1 MAFLISILIVLGIFL
16 LIFISFFIVFPFI
29 FGAPFEP
36 TDRKTLRKMIEFSK
50 VKKGEKVADLG
61 SGNGRI
67 VIEFAKLGAEVH
79 GFEINPFLVWFSK
92 RKIKKLGLQDKA
104 FIHWKNFWNQNL
116 SKYDI
121 IIVFQIVFIMKN
133 LEKKLKKELKK
144 GSRVISNTWK
154 FPNWKAKKQ
163 EGYAYFYEV

>member
-1 MAFLISILIVLGIFL
+1 M
-16 LIFISFFIVFPFI
+16 LIFIFFFIILPFS

-36 TDRKTLRKMIEFSK
+36 TNKKILRKMIEFSK
-50 VKKGEKVADLG
+50 VKKGEKIADLG

-67 VIEFAKLGAEVH
+67 VIEFAKLPNVKEVH

-92 RKIKKLGLQDKA
+92 RKIKKLGLQRRA

-116 SKYDI
+116 SEFDI

-133 LEKKLKKELKK
+133 LGKKLKKELRK
-144 GSRVISNTWK
+144 GSRVVSNTWK

-163 EGYAYFYEV
+163 GRDIYLYEI